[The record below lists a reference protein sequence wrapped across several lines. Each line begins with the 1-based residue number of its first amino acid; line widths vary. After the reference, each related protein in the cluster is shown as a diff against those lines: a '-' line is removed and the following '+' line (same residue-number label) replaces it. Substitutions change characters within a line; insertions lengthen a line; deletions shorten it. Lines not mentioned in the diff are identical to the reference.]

1 MWHLRS
7 LMDGRHLLNSS
18 SHRSQEQLTS
28 TICTSIA
35 KWLGGGGQ
43 QPPSPEPTMGMW
55 TSEFWG
61 GGVRKALCRSLGT
74 LLHRKDC
81 TPSPQDAACG
91 CLGEPCDHSTGE
103 SRSLI
108 PRTGSYIL

>member
-18 SHRSQEQLTS
+18 SHGSQEQLTS

-61 GGVRKALCRSLGT
+61 GGGLGRLSAGPLALYCTERT
-74 LLHRKDC
+74 AHQVPKMLHVAVWGNPV
-81 TPSPQDAACG
+81 TTA
-91 CLGEPCDHSTGE
+91 L
-103 SRSLI
+103 
-108 PRTGSYIL
+108 